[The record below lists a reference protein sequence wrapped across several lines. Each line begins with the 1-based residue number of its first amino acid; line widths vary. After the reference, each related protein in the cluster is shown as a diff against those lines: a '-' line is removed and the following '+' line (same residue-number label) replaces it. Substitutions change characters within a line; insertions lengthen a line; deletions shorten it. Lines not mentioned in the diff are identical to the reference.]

1 MMTSLRSAML
11 THFSS
16 TPSRIRDFRHMDHW
30 FSSIAAE
37 IQLSPSAIRDLRDDG
52 FVIIPG
58 PVPKAKLAEL
68 ANSYDQAVLQADPDD
83 ISVGGSTT
91 RVSDFVNRYAEFDDL
106 YVHLPVLEACYRV
119 IEQPFKL
126 STMHARTLRPRTAA
140 QRLHVD
146 FPSDAEGWPMVGFI
160 FAIDEF
166 RPNNGAT
173 CFAPGSQG
181 AETLPAASNLLVPA
195 CGPAGSVI
203 VFNGSVWHGHGANE
217 TDEPRRSIQGAYIR
231 RTERSGVNLP
241 ARMRAET
248 LDRIGSLAKYLLAL

>member
-1 MMTSLRSAML
+1 
-11 THFSS
+11 
-16 TPSRIRDFRHMDHW
+16 MDHW
-30 FSSIAAE
+30 FSSITAE
-37 IQLSPSAIRDLRDDG
+37 MHLSPSAVGDLLDDG

-58 PVPKAKLAEL
+58 PVPQAKLAEL
-68 ANSYDQAVLQADPDD
+68 ANRYDQAVLQADRED

-91 RVSDFVNRYAEFDDL
+91 RVSDFVNRYPEFDGL
-106 YVHLPVLEACYRV
+106 YVHSPALEACCRV

-126 STMHARTLRPRTAA
+126 STMHARTLRPRTPA

-146 FPSDAEGWPMVGFI
+146 FPRDAEGWPMVGFI
-160 FAIDEF
+160 FMLDEF

-181 AETLPAASNLLVPA
+181 GEALPAASNLPVPA

-231 RTERSGVNLP
+231 RTERSGANLP
-241 ARMRAET
+241 ARMRPET